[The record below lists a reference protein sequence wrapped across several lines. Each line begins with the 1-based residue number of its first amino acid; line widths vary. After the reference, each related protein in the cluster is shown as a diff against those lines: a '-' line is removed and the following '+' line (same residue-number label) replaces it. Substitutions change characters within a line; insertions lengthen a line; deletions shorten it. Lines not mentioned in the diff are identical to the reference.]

1 MSFNV
6 NSAYGEDAAI
16 KFSATIKKDKLKIVL
31 SGDNLDETDFFLS
44 KEKVEEL
51 KKILNS
57 IR

>member
-6 NSAYGEDAAI
+6 NSAYGEDATI
-16 KFSATIKKDKLKIVL
+16 KFFATTKKDKLKIVL
-31 SGDNLDETDFFLS
+31 SGNNFDETDFFLS

-57 IR
+57 IK